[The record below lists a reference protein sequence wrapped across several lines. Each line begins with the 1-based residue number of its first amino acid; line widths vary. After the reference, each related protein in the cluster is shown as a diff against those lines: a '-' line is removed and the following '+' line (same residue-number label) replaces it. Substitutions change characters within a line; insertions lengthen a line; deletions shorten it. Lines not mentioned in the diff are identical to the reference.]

1 MRLIDADKL
10 LEVIGEE
17 IEYGEEYGG
26 DNTSL
31 INKGLKIAK
40 RDIECAPTIEAQPVK
55 RGKWIVS
62 SDGYYP
68 YCSECGDR
76 PQKITNYCAN
86 CGAKMEVFG
95 NE

>member
-1 MRLIDADKL
+1 MRPIDADA
-10 LEVIGEE
+10 
-17 IEYGEEYGG
+17 
-26 DNTSL
+26 
-31 INKGLKIAK
+31 LKHSISFLCVESK
-40 RDIECAPTIEAQPVK
+40 DIRLKSIVDTTLQELFPHIIDDEPTIEVQPVK